1 MGDPQTAQTQVDGT
15 ARSPSD
21 NVFSATKV
29 ASILK
34 VWFQARK
41 SIASPH
47 GACSMSTK
55 INSKVAQ
62 RLGVRRFDASEY
74 LRDEADIAAYLEAA
88 AAEEDPRV
96 LAAALGDVARARGMS
111 ELARKTGLTRE
122 ALYRSLSAEGNPE
135 LSTLTK
141 VLRALGMRLTIQP
154 AAT

>member
-1 MGDPQTAQTQVDGT
+1 
-15 ARSPSD
+15 
-21 NVFSATKV
+21 
-29 ASILK
+29 
-34 VWFQARK
+34 
-41 SIASPH
+41 
-47 GACSMSTK
+47 MSTK
-55 INSKVAQ
+55 INAKVAQ

-74 LRDEADIAAYLEAA
+74 LRGDTDIAAYLEAA
-88 AAEEDPRV
+88 ATEEDPRV

-111 ELARKTGLTRE
+111 ELARETGLTRE

>member
-1 MGDPQTAQTQVDGT
+1 VLRFSQRTQIGC
-15 ARSPSD
+15 PSE
-21 NVFSATKV
+21 KGEE
-29 ASILK
+29 IE
-34 VWFQARK
+34 
-41 SIASPH
+41 
-47 GACSMSTK
+47 MSTK
-55 INSKVAQ
+55 INPTVAR

-111 ELARKTGLTRE
+111 ELARKTGITRE

-154 AAT
+154 AGT